1 MNEIFEGGCYCGDVR
16 FEVANIF
23 DAGYCHCSIC
33 RRFGGG
39 PVTFW
44 ANAPAESF
52 RITRGDPACFASSEN
67 WERYFCPRCGTGLF
81 GKYRQPPAE
90 GRNLVSFGVFNL
102 LAPQSIRPTAHMWC
116 SSKVAY
122 FETSDDLPRF
132 PEGALS
138 HPDKRKS
145 WRAV

>member
-1 MNEIFEGGCYCGDVR
+1 MSEIFQGGCYCGDVR

-39 PVTFW
+39 PVSAW
-44 ANAPAESF
+44 ANTPVEAF
-52 RITRGDPACFASSEN
+52 RVTRGSPSRFASSEN
-67 WERYFCPRCGTGLF
+67 WERYFCSRCGCGLF
-81 GKYRQPPAE
+81 GKYRQPPQE
-90 GRNLVSFGVFNL
+90 VPNLVSFGIFNL
-102 LAPQSIRPTAHMWC
+102 DTPEAIAPAAHIWH

-122 FETSDDLPRF
+122 FETSDELPRF
-132 PEGALS
+132 SEGTLT
-138 HPDKRKS
+138 HHDKRKS